1 MKNTDRH
8 NDIVY
13 PATAP
18 FVLVH
23 LACVGMIWTGVS
35 AQWLIVCVALYFTR
49 MFAIT
54 AGNHRYFSHRAYK
67 TSRVGQFLLAVLCQ
81 TAAQRGVIWWAS
93 QHRLHHKHSDTELDP
108 HSPRHAGFW
117 FSHIGWIFNAKSR
130 KVDYSIVRDLT
141 KYPELVWL
149 NKNRYLPAIVL
160 GTVIWFIGS
169 WEGLFVGFIL
179 STVILYHG
187 TFAINSLA
195 HVVGRRRY
203 VTGDDSRN
211 NWWLAL
217 LTMGEGWHNN
227 HHHFQSSTRQGF
239 RWWEVDMTYYI
250 LKMLSWTGVV
260 WDLRAPPA
268 AVIRGERRLAGP
280 VIEKVAHQLAASFS
294 AQRISAQIRDA
305 WANTPVLEEL
315 RERAQRARTQA
326 EALIAEAHLPDI
338 PTLDEL
344 RHRAQEMF
352 AQQSS
357 SLDAIAE
364 RARQIILEAVSV
376 ELLSWSLAPA
386 SSPA

>member
-13 PATAP
+13 PATVP
-18 FVLVH
+18 FVLAH
-23 LACVGMIWTGVS
+23 LACIGLLWTGVS
-35 AQWLIVCVALYFTR
+35 AQWLIVCVALYFIR
-49 MFAIT
+49 MFAVT
-54 AGNHRYFSHRAYK
+54 AGNHRYFSHRSYK
-67 TSRVGQFLLAVLCQ
+67 TSRVGQFLLGVLCQ
-81 TAAQRGVIWWAS
+81 TAAQRGILWWAA
-93 QHRLHHKHSDTELDP
+93 QHRLHHRHSDTELDP
-108 HSPRHAGFW
+108 HSPRHAGFL
-117 FSHIGWIFNAKSR
+117 FSHVGWIFGAKTS
-130 KVDYSIVRDLT
+130 KVDYSVVSDLT
-141 KYPELVWL
+141 KYPELL
-149 NKNRYLPAIVL
+149 LLDKHRYLPAIAL
-160 GTVIWFIGS
+160 GTVIWLIGS
-169 WEGLFVGFIL
+169 WEGLLLGFML
-179 STVILYHG
+179 STVFVYHG

-195 HVVGRRRY
+195 HVIGRQRY

-239 RWWEVDMTYYI
+239 RWWEVDVTYYI

-260 WDLRAPPA
+260 WDLRAPPD
-268 AVIRGERRLAGP
+268 AVIRDERRLPGL

-305 WANTPVLEEL
+305 WAHTPALDEL
-315 RERAQRARTQA
+315 LERAQRARTQA
-326 EALIAEAHLPDI
+326 EALLLTDVHLPDL

-352 AQQSS
+352 AHSP
-357 SLDAIAE
+357 SLDVIVE

-376 ELLSWSLAPA
+376 ELLNYSLTPA
-386 SSPA
+386 GNPA